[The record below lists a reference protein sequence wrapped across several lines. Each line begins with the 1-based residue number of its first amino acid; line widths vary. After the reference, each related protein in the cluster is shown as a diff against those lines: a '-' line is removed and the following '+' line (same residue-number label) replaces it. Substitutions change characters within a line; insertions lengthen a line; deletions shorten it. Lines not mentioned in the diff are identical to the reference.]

1 MLILIRKLC
10 EIWKLIVSQR
20 LNFPTT
26 SLAKRLENF
35 AHLTDSVRTD
45 PDLKRF
51 KGLAVQDS
59 QKTSPRHFSN
69 LSTRDNARP
78 TKACSRAGLITFKEE
93 I

>member
-51 KGLAVQDS
+51 KGLADS
-59 QKTSPRHFSN
+59 ARFPEN
-69 LSTRDNARP
+69 LSSTLF
-78 TKACSRAGLITFKEE
+78 KSFHAG
-93 I
+93 

>member
-1 MLILIRKLC
+1 MGSCPDADIDPKIVRNL
-10 EIWKLIVSQR
+10 ELIVSQR

-51 KGLAVQDS
+51 KGLADS
-59 QKTSPRHFSN
+59 ARFPEN
-69 LSTRDNARP
+69 LSSTLF
-78 TKACSRAGLITFKEE
+78 KSFHAG
-93 I
+93 

>member
-26 SLAKRLENF
+26 SLVKRLENF

-51 KGLAVQDS
+51 KGLADS
-59 QKTSPRHFSN
+59 ARFPEN
-69 LSTRDNARP
+69 LSSTLF
-78 TKACSRAGLITFKEE
+78 KSFHAG
-93 I
+93 

>member
-20 LNFPTT
+20 LNIPTT

-51 KGLAVQDS
+51 KGLADS
-59 QKTSPRHFSN
+59 VRFPENHS
-69 LSTRDNARP
+69 STLL
-78 TKACSRAGLITFKEE
+78 KSFHAG
-93 I
+93 

>member
-10 EIWKLIVSQR
+10 KIWKLIVSQR

-51 KGLAVQDS
+51 KGLADS
-59 QKTSPRHFSN
+59 ARFPEN
-69 LSTRDNARP
+69 LSSTLF
-78 TKACSRAGLITFKEE
+78 KSFHAG
-93 I
+93 

>member
-20 LNFPTT
+20 LKFPTT

-51 KGLAVQDS
+51 KGLADS
-59 QKTSPRHFSN
+59 ARFPEN
-69 LSTRDNARP
+69 LSSTLF
-78 TKACSRAGLITFKEE
+78 KSFHAG
-93 I
+93 

>member
-20 LNFPTT
+20 LNFPPT

-51 KGLAVQDS
+51 KGLADS
-59 QKTSPRHFSN
+59 ARFPEN
-69 LSTRDNARP
+69 LSSTLF
-78 TKACSRAGLITFKEE
+78 KSFLAG
-93 I
+93 